1 VYCSIENYIAD
12 HNRCIIVGFIDLWFM
27 KSHLSIDMKHSE
39 QPGHDENT
47 RSLMLFT
54 QVGGL
59 DMKTTRVCFPE
70 INRVELTEVEIDK
83 PEVGGM
89 LVENMFTMISPG
101 TELALYTGLYQ
112 NLAKKGSAWARYP
125 VFPGYAA
132 VGRVVMPPDD
142 LSFSKGDII
151 FYPAKHGAHDWFDAF
166 SGLAFDISDF
176 EHPEFGVFVRFGQIA
191 ITALRVADFQAG
203 ESVVVM
209 GLGIIGN
216 LAAQLFRL
224 SGADVIGVDMV
235 PGRRR
240 IAELC
245 GVTTLDPQEEKF
257 REAILDLTRGT
268 GSQVVVDAT
277 GVPGV
282 VNTALEIAAECGQV
296 ILLGSPRGLAEV
308 NLYSYVHV
316 KGVSLVGAHERM
328 QRMPTRNRAGRWDR
342 IANSRF
348 VVQCIRNESLKVEP
362 LITDIFSPD
371 CVHEAYDKL
380 CNSKED
386 TLGVLIDWRGLS
398 EKKG

>member
-1 VYCSIENYIAD
+1 MTKIRKAQC
-12 HNRCIIVGFIDLWFM
+12 F
-27 KSHLSIDMKHSE
+27 SH
-39 QPGHDENT
+39 
-47 RSLMLFT
+47 R
-54 QVGGL
+54 VGGL
-59 DMKTTRVCFPE
+59 GMKATRVCFPE
-70 INRVELTEVEIDK
+70 INRVELAEIEIDK
-83 PEVGGM
+83 PETGGM
-89 LVENMFTMISPG
+89 LVENIFTMISPG

-112 NLAKKGSAWARYP
+112 NLAKKGSAWAKYP

-132 VGRVVMPPDD
+132 VGRVITPPDD
-142 LSFSKGDII
+142 QSFSSGDII
-151 FYPAKHGAHDWFDAF
+151 FYPSKHGTRDWFDVS

-176 EHPEFGVFVRFGQIA
+176 ERPELGVFARFGQIA
-191 ITALRVADFQAG
+191 ITSLRVADFQAG

-224 SGADVIGVDMV
+224 SGANVIGADMV

-245 GVTTLDPQEEKF
+245 GVTALDPQDEQF
-257 REAILDLTRGT
+257 REAVLDLTRGT
-268 GSQVVVDAT
+268 GPQVVVDAT

-308 NLYSYVHV
+308 NLYGHVHV

-328 QRMPTRNRAGRWDR
+328 QRMPTRNRGGCWDR
-342 IANSRF
+342 VANSRF
-348 VVQCIRNESLKVEP
+348 VVQCIRNGSLKVEP
-362 LITDIFSPD
+362 LITDTFSPKYI
-371 CVHEAYDKL
+371 HEAYDKL

-386 TLGVLIDWRGLS
+386 TLGVLIDWRGFQD
-398 EKKG
+398 KRD